1 MNRRGRG
8 CAEAPASTRRR
19 PTPRNLR
26 RHTVMFSKSLRP
38 AVAALAALYAI
49 LGWASPALA
58 DETSLKLPD
67 LASVSFLGGSTDG
80 RSLHMA
86 GMGVSVLGMVFGL
99 AIYMQLNKLPVHR
112 AMREI
117 SELIYETCK

>member
-1 MNRRGRG
+1 
-8 CAEAPASTRRR
+8 
-19 PTPRNLR
+19 
-26 RHTVMFSKSLRP
+26 MFSKSLRP
-38 AVAALAALYAI
+38 AVAALAALHAI
-49 LGWASPALA
+49 LGWASTARA

-67 LASVSFLGGSTDG
+67 LRTVTFLGGTDG
-80 RSLHMA
+80 RSLLMA

-117 SELIYETCK
+117 SELIYETCKTYL